1 MNRRHRG
8 FTLLEVLVALVV
20 LSIGLLGLAGLQLT
34 SVTNTRD
41 AYFRSQ
47 ANTLSYDMTDRMR
60 ANLTGVQNADY
71 NAITGAAVAA
81 CRTLT
86 GCNPA
91 QMASDD
97 VFLWRQA
104 LTSNLPTG
112 QGIVCLDS
120 DFSNDL
126 AVAAASDCDG
136 LGTQY
141 VVKVWW
147 DQDRS
152 GVIDPLVERVVTVF
166 VP

>member
-1 MNRRHRG
+1 MKSSIGG

-41 AYFRSQ
+41 AYYRSQ
-47 ANTLSYDMTDRMR
+47 ALMLSYDIADRMR
-60 ANLTGVQNADY
+60 ANLTGVENDDY
-71 NAITGAAVAA
+71 DAITGAAVAA
-81 CRTLT
+81 CRTT
-86 GCNPA
+86 AGCTPA
-91 QMASDD
+91 QLATDD
-97 VFLWRQA
+97 VFLWRQSLNA
-104 LTSNLPTG
+104 TLPTG

-120 DFSNDL
+120 DVTDDV

-136 LGTQY
+136 SGNQY
-141 VVKVWW
+141 VVKIWW

-152 GVIDPLVERVVTVF
+152 GAIDPLVERVVTVF